1 MGSRHSAIRVR
12 WSTTTVYEDLSTKS
26 VMTGSASPCTQDGS
40 GAELSLNSLISLMF
54 PKLRLTSVVPSLMSE
69 FHQSLGP
76 SLSLKSDPS
85 LSSLLT
91 LSPLGFY
98 LRLLGVE
105 LGPNWVFGTELSLLS
120 LWLV

>member
-85 LSSLLT
+85 LSS
-91 LSPLGFY
+91 PLGFY